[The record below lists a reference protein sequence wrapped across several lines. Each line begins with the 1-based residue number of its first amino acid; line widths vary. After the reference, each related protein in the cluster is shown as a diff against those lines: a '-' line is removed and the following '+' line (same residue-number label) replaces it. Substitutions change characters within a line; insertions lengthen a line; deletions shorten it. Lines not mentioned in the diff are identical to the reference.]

1 MLPTSYND
9 SVKRRGCITELK
21 DKVSNVIRII
31 LADSNSRNLL
41 GFLVINLTFA
51 FVELFYGV
59 LTNSLGLISDSFH
72 MFFDCTGLLAGL
84 VASVITKWRSN
95 DKYSFGYV
103 RAEILAGFINGLF
116 LLFISFFILSEAVE
130 RLVEPPEVKHERLLP
145 VSILGFLVNLV
156 GIFIF
161 QHGGA
166 GHGHSHGGDESHGH
180 SHGKDDHGHS
190 HNGGHSHDKGHHH
203 GHSHG
208 GSDSQ
213 IMKGVFLHILA
224 DTLGSVGVII
234 SALLMMAFDW
244 MIADPICSIFIAIL
258 IAISVFSLISESV
271 EILMQRQ
278 PRQLDGKL
286 QGCYNK
292 VASLK
297 GVQGIQ
303 QTNFWTLCTDH
314 FVGGIEIDVDRDAD
328 SKYLLTYTQLIFREA
343 GVQQLYIQLNYEQ
356 SAKSYNIF
364 QTVGLY

>member
-1 MLPTSYND
+1 MNNHGAPAFFHTF
-9 SVKRRGCITELK
+9 RRE
-21 DKVSNVIRII
+21 D
-31 LADSNSRNLL
+31 
-41 GFLVINLTFA
+41 
-51 FVELFYGV
+51 
-59 LTNSLGLISDSFH
+59 
-72 MFFDCTGLLAGL
+72 
-84 VASVITKWRSN
+84 
-95 DKYSFGYV
+95 
-103 RAEILAGFINGLF
+103 
-116 LLFISFFILSEAVE
+116 
-130 RLVEPPEVKHERLLP
+130 
-145 VSILGFLVNLV
+145 V
-156 GIFIF
+156 G
-161 QHGGA
+161 
-166 GHGHSHGGDESHGH
+166 DP
-180 SHGKDDHGHS
+180 
-190 HNGGHSHDKGHHH
+190 NGHSHDKGHHH

-213 IMKGVFLHILA
+213 IMRGVFLHILA

-303 QTNFWTLCTDH
+303 QTNFWTLCTDY

-356 SAKSYNIF
+356 TAKSYNIF